1 MGRIP
6 EEVIEQVRQAS
17 DIVDVIDNVVPLK
30 RAGTNY
36 KALSPFNKEK
46 TPSFFVSPSKQ
57 IFKDFSSGHGG
68 GVFQFIM
75 LYENVDFPTAV
86 RRLAERAGI
95 QVPEEALPED
105 ERRSDRSQR
114 ERLFDL
120 HTAAANW
127 FKRLLLKEQ
136 GGEPGRAY
144 LKSREITADM
154 AKEFDLGYAPDA
166 WDATLK
172 WGKAKG
178 YDEELLELAGLV
190 TRNDNGRVYDRFRGR
205 LMFPIS
211 DETGRV
217 IGFSG
222 RLLDPEAKAAKYVNS
237 PDTPIFHKSKVLYGL
252 HKTRRDIQ
260 EAGRAI
266 VAEGQLD
273 LIRCYVNGVK
283 NVVAP
288 QGTAFTEQHGRLLRR
303 FAPEVMLCFDSDSA
317 GQNAAA
323 RSVDVLL
330 PAGLQIR
337 IASMPEGEDPDSLL
351 RAGRREEFLQ
361 RLEEAPDFVG
371 FLLEGAIREFDLSTA
386 RGRGDAAARM
396 AAVATKIGDPVQ
408 LEHESLRIATQ
419 LQIPL
424 DSFRELLKRQKQRGN
439 REYARDSEEEDMPMP
454 VEEFRLDPTLR
465 PLVSLLLHEPAIAPT
480 VQAQLDPEWTANYG
494 GQDLLWRILQ
504 THSDDAWEDAD
515 TFVRESPPA
524 EANLLSELLIE
535 PAPQPND
542 EEITLEQLALDM
554 LATLRQNW
562 RRRRIL
568 LLEQEIKSGQL
579 APDDLLE
586 KSRELMDLRRA
597 EA

>member
-17 DIVDVIDNVVPLK
+17 DIVDVIDSVVPLK

-36 KALSPFNKEK
+36 KALSPFNQEK

-68 GVFQFIM
+68 GVFQFVM

-95 QVPEEALPED
+95 AVPEEALPED
-105 ERRSDRSQR
+105 ERGTDRGQR
-114 ERLFDL
+114 EKLFEL
-120 HTAAANW
+120 HTAATNW
-127 FKRLLLKEQ
+127 FKRNLLKDPA
-136 GGEPGRAY
+136 GEPGRAY
-144 LKSREITADM
+144 LKGREITAEM
-154 AKEFDLGYAPDA
+154 AKEFNLGYAPDA
-166 WDATLK
+166 WDATLN
-172 WGKAKG
+172 WGQQHG
-178 YDEELLELAGLV
+178 FNQELLELAGLA
-190 TRNDNGRVYDRFRGR
+190 TRNDQGRVYDRFRGR

-260 EAGRAI
+260 DAGRVV

-303 FAPEVMLCFDSDSA
+303 FTGEVMLCFDADNA

-323 RSVDVLL
+323 RSVEVLL

-337 IASMPEGEDPDSLL
+337 IATMPEGEDPDSML
-351 RAGRREEFLQ
+351 RAGRKDEFLQ
-361 RLEEAPDFVG
+361 ILEEAPDFIG
-371 FLLEGAIREFDLSTA
+371 FLLEGAVRSHDLGTA

-396 AAVATKIGDPVQ
+396 AEVAGKITDPVQ
-408 LEHESLRIATQ
+408 LEHESLRIATR

-424 DSFRELLKRQKQRGN
+424 ESFRELLRRQRQRGP
-439 REYARDSEEEDMPMP
+439 REYRREGDDADAPAP
-454 VEEFRLDPTLR
+454 VERIELDPALR
-465 PLVSLLLHEPAIAPT
+465 RLASLLLHHPEAAPT
-480 VQAQLDPEWTANYG
+480 VQGQLDPAWTEALA
-494 GQDLLWRILQ
+494 GQDVLWRLLQ
-504 THSDDAWEDAD
+504 THADDAWEDAD
-515 TFVRESPPA
+515 TYVRESPPA
-524 EANLLSELLIE
+524 EANELSALLLRPESLPEDVT
-535 PAPQPND
+535 P
-542 EEITLEQLALDM
+542 EQYALGI
-554 LATLRQNW
+554 LATLQQHTRL
-562 RRRRIL
+562 RRRQ
-568 LLEQEIKSGQL
+568 LLEQQSKSGQL
-579 APDDLLE
+579 SPEEAN
-586 KSRELMDLRRA
+586 ELMNLRRA
-597 EA
+597 EG

>member
-17 DIVDVIDNVVPLK
+17 DIVEVIDAVVPLK

-46 TPSFFVSPSKQ
+46 TPSFFVSPGKQ

-68 GVFQFIM
+68 GVFQFVM

-95 QVPEEALPED
+95 RIPEESLPED
-105 ERRSDRSQR
+105 ERGTDRGQR
-114 ERLFDL
+114 EKLFEL

-127 FKRLLLKEQ
+127 FKRNLLKDPA
-136 GGEPGRAY
+136 GEPGREY
-144 LKSREITADM
+144 LKSRDITAEM

-166 WDATLK
+166 WDATLN
-172 WGKAKG
+172 WGRQHG
-178 YDEELLELAGLV
+178 FNQELLELAGLA

-260 EAGRAI
+260 DAGRVV

-303 FAPEVMLCFDSDSA
+303 FTGEVMLCFDSDNA

-323 RSVDVLL
+323 RSVEVLL

-337 IASMPEGEDPDSLL
+337 IATMPEGEDPDSML
-351 RAGRREEFLQ
+351 RSGRKEEFLQ
-361 RLEEAPDFVG
+361 ILEEAPDFIG
-371 FLLEGAIREFDLSTA
+371 FLLEGAVRSHDLTSA

-396 AAVATKIGDPVQ
+396 AEVCGKISDPVQ
-408 LEHESLRIATQ
+408 LEHESLRIATR

-424 DSFRELLKRQKQRGN
+424 ASFRELLKRQRQRGT
-439 REYARDSEEEDMPMP
+439 REYRRDEEEDERAP
-454 VEEFRLDPTLR
+454 VEAIKLDPL
-465 PLVSLLLHEPAIAPT
+465 LKSLLSLLINQPEVAPT
-480 VQAQLDPEWTANYG
+480 VQAQLDPAWTEMLS
-494 GQDLLWRILQ
+494 GQEVLWRLLQ
-504 THSDDAWEDAD
+504 THTDDAWEDAD
-515 TFVRESPPA
+515 TYVRECPPA
-524 EANLLSELLIE
+524 EANELSSLLM
-535 PAPQPND
+535 QPETLP
-542 EEITLEQLALDM
+542 EEVTPEQFALDIISN
-554 LATLRQNW
+554 LQKLS
-562 RRRRIL
+562 RRRRHQM
-568 LLEQEIKSGQL
+568 LEQQAKSGQL
-579 APDDLLE
+579 SPEELN
-586 KSRELMDLRRA
+586 ELMNLRRA
-597 EA
+597 EG